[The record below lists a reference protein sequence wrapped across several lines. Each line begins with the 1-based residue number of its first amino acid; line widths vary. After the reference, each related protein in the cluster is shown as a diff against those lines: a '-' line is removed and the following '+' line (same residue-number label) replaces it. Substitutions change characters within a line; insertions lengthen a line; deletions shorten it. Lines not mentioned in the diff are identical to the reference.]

1 MTGSRWC
8 PKCGGAK
15 RPSEDICLACGI
27 TAKLPADETPR
38 PIPTHAVLPG
48 RGRVRVL
55 SYDGNGMFTVLTNRD
70 VKVSVHRDR
79 LTFLK

>member
-1 MTGSRWC
+1 M
-8 PKCGGAK
+8 PDDK
-15 RPSEDICLACGI
+15 
-27 TAKLPADETPR
+27 DETPR
-38 PIPTHAVLPG
+38 PLPTHAVLPG